1 MAQKWTD
8 EQKSKF
14 KETMT
19 RIYAEK
25 RARKEEAARKLS
37 ERKAKYRAKAKKK
50 PKSNGLVQRIS
61 PRDLPVIEVE
71 IPNGAERDMQEFA
84 AFMAAAWKVYK
95 S

>member
-1 MAQKWTD
+1 MAQKWTE

-14 KETMT
+14 KETMR

-25 RARKEEAARKLS
+25 RARKEAAAKKLS
-37 ERKAKYRAKAKKK
+37 ERKAKYRAKVKKK
-50 PKSNGLVQRIS
+50 PKGNGLVQRIS

-71 IPNGAERDMQEFA
+71 IPNGAARDMQEFA
-84 AFMAAAWKVYK
+84 EFMAAAWKVYK